1 MQINSDVLEKEIEF
15 KFDQKYADIKKDD
28 SFKAVKITTIKNE
41 KSDEVDARN
50 AFLKKMKKN

>member
-28 SFKAVKITTIKNE
+28 SFKAVKITIKNE

-50 AFLKKMKKN
+50 AFKKK